1 MKITKDNV
9 KQVID
14 YIKAGESVFVKVN
27 NGTGSNVWQF
37 SLKDDQRV
45 ECRNVDAEY
54 GRYYQLTPLE
64 HDGMWGY
71 ELVNESGDP
80 VDMDYYISQ
89 STKHTHYDLIMQWAA
104 DPVNNMVQFK
114 NACNDWMDTKEPA
127 WRLDIEYRIK
137 PKEPVIYR
145 QVIYTVISEGP
156 TLHLMSLDKYASFD
170 DFVSDDEINI
180 VGWYDATAE
189 ERFE

>member
-9 KQVID
+9 KEVID
-14 YIKAGESVFVKVN
+14 YIKAGGSVFVK
-27 NGTGSNVWQF
+27 SRYLASVWQF
-37 SLKDDQRV
+37 SLKDDQQV
-45 ECRNVDAEY
+45 ESRNVETKYVCHYELKYLERDA
-54 GRYYQLTPLE
+54 
-64 HDGMWGY
+64 MWEY
-71 ELVNESGDP
+71 ELVNVSGIP
-80 VDMDYYISQ
+80 VDMSHYVSQ
-89 STKHTHYDLIMQWAA
+89 PTKHKHYDLIMQWAA
-104 DPVNNMVQFK
+104 DPANTKVQFK
-114 NACNDWMDTKEPA
+114 NACNVWMDTKNPA
-127 WRLDIEYRIK
+127 WLSDFEYRIK

-180 VGWYDATAE
+180 VGWYDETAE